1 MRFAF
6 LFVLALALPACGRQ
20 TEKEAAPPAETPATA
35 TRWDAN
41 LTAMIPFIDACLT
54 HAPDSRWVSYAGD
67 TGEALVT
74 VRLSGSGGSFDCTV
88 PNDDPSATY
97 ARLTPRQGPSIAGEN
112 EAIFV
117 RAPGSNPGGECYE
130 APEVRSADGALLGW
144 MADPEGC

>member
-1 MRFAF
+1 MRVATIFM
-6 LFVLALALPACGRQ
+6 LALALTACGQ
-20 TEKEAAPPAETPATA
+20 QSEKEAPPPVETTDTA
-35 TRWDAN
+35 RWDEN

-88 PNDDPSATY
+88 PNDDPSAAY
-97 ARLTPRQGPSIAGEN
+97 AQITPRQGPNLPGEN
-112 EAIFV
+112 AAIFV
-117 RAPGSNPGGECYE
+117 RAPGSNPGGECYD
-130 APEVRSADGALLGW
+130 APEVRSADGVLLGW